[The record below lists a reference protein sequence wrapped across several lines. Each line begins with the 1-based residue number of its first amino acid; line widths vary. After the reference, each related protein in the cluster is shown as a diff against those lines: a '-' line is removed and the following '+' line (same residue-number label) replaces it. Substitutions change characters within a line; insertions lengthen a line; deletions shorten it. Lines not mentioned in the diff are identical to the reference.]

1 MSGTLLVKTVVAVLG
16 SALFTFAFLFFKN
29 KRKELALVV
38 ISIGVGIVVSEFLL
52 RIFLSQVS
60 SHDKMF
66 EYDPWLGW
74 KFIANAKGE
83 ITYPGGVRNFVEIN
97 AMGFRDHAPSPDK
110 EKKLMVLGDSFVS
123 NISVKDNEVFTEI
136 MEDEL
141 SEYDVLNFGVNGYGQ
156 VQEYLLAEQWI
167 RNIKPEIII
176 LMLYVQNDF
185 TDNVGAY
192 WSYSRPYAS
201 LESKDSVLVIHP
213 QLKNQRS
220 DTRDTL
226 GIFSE
231 SHLNILIN
239 RGLNNL
245 LGETPAYTP
254 EDFYSCQWPNSEKQE
269 SMFRIT
275 GKLLVKISNLG
286 MENDVPV
293 VFALA
298 PSIIQVEDDLW
309 RSLTAKERAAKMNCV
324 RTAPND
330 RLMQFAR
337 DNNLLMLDLLPVFL
351 AESKKNVKLYHPVEQ
366 HWTKEGNRVVADALL
381 DFLRSTSLLR

>member
-1 MSGTLLVKTVVAVLG
+1 M
-16 SALFTFAFLFFKN
+16 
-29 KRKELALVV
+29 

-52 RIFLSQVS
+52 RIFLPQVS

-231 SHLNILIN
+231 SHLNAKTIFIPQV
-239 RGLNNL
+239 LNVDL
-245 LGETPAYTP
+245 LSKTGGTYSWTPHIENKQMPVMMQAFNVLMEKAIREDGNTIVIDNIQQKYKWTPAHFA
-254 EDFYSCQWPNSEKQE
+254 DFGHFNKAGGDLFTDILKKALEELKLQHPSHSSAEK
-269 SMFRIT
+269 
-275 GKLLVKISNLG
+275 
-286 MENDVPV
+286 
-293 VFALA
+293 
-298 PSIIQVEDDLW
+298 
-309 RSLTAKERAAKMNCV
+309 
-324 RTAPND
+324 
-330 RLMQFAR
+330 
-337 DNNLLMLDLLPVFL
+337 
-351 AESKKNVKLYHPVEQ
+351 
-366 HWTKEGNRVVADALL
+366 
-381 DFLRSTSLLR
+381 